1 MAKERPTGLLR
12 LLFRAPVWLYRA
24 RLGFLL
30 GSRFLMIE
38 HRGRSS
44 GRLYRTV
51 VEVVGRPGSAGEEW
65 LVVSGFGP
73 RTDWYRNLRE
83 GGLVAIWLG
92 SRRCHATARF
102 VEPEEAAGIMLAYET
117 EHPTA
122 AGVLQR
128 ELGLTHDGTAEG
140 RVELM
145 SQIPMV
151 GFTSE
156 C

>member
-1 MAKERPTGLLR
+1 
-12 LLFRAPVWLYRA
+12 
-24 RLGFLL
+24 
-30 GSRFLMIE
+30 MIE

-51 VEVVGRPGSAGEEW
+51 VEVVGRPDTAGEEW

-73 RTDWYRNLRE
+73 RTDWYRNLRA

-92 SRRCHATARF
+92 SRRCPATARF
-102 VEPEEAAGIMLAYET
+102 VEPEEAAGIMLTYET
-117 EHPTA
+117 EHPKA
-122 AGVLQR
+122 AGMLHR

-140 RVELM
+140 RVRLM
-145 SQIPMV
+145 GQIPMV
-151 GFTSE
+151 GFTTD

>member
-1 MAKERPTGLLR
+1 
-12 LLFRAPVWLYRA
+12 
-24 RLGFLL
+24 
-30 GSRFLMIE
+30 
-38 HRGRSS
+38 
-44 GRLYRTV
+44 
-51 VEVVGRPGSAGEEW
+51 
-65 LVVSGFGP
+65 
-73 RTDWYRNLRE
+73 
-83 GGLVAIWLG
+83 
-92 SRRCHATARF
+92 
-102 VEPEEAAGIMLAYET
+102 MLAYET